1 MTPNP
6 QAQLLIWFVFLLAI
20 IAGIAWA
27 LMTRPLR
34 VAPKA
39 SVRFF
44 ITNVLLAIGV
54 YLLLL
59 GQNHSYWGFWL
70 ASDLFIL
77 SSFATL
83 GWGIQHLFK
92 QPTSALRDSLLLSVC
107 AALMLMLH
115 LTANIG
121 TELGVSFCVTASYL
135 LGQAGRN
142 KFIAIR
148 HHFNSL
154 AASLMAI
161 PLLLTALLF
170 VVRALLLLVLPADNQ
185 DMLNHASEQGLPMLW
200 CYVVLILAVNATV
213 FGGALARLVAKIR
226 TMAEHDPLT
235 GLYNR
240 GAVLKR
246 LQQCHENLQKQQIP
260 YGLILLD
267 LDHFKQINDSYG
279 HDAGDA
285 ALQQCAATLRSSVR
299 PNDILSRYG
308 GEEFLLV
315 LPDCAEAYV
324 CAVAERVCLAIEQSP
339 LQWQQQ
345 QLQLSASLGH
355 IWADPDL
362 TVDQLL
368 SLADKAMYQA
378 KGAGRNTSV
387 KAAQHHSGSSGPL

>member
-20 IAGIAWA
+20 VAGVAWA
-27 LMTRPLR
+27 LMTSPLR

-39 SVRFF
+39 SGRFF
-44 ITNVLLAIGV
+44 VTNLLLALGV
-54 YLLLL
+54 FLLLL
-59 GQNHSYWGFWL
+59 GQTHAYWAIWL
-70 ASDLFIL
+70 ASDLLIL
-77 SSFATL
+77 ASFAFL
-83 GWGIQHLFK
+83 GWGLQHLFK
-92 QPTSALRDSLLLSVC
+92 QESTTRRDSLLLAGC
-107 AALMLMLH
+107 AALMLSMYLS
-115 LTANIG
+115 ASIN
-121 TELGVSFCVTASYL
+121 TELGVLFCLMASYL
-135 LGQAGRN
+135 LGQASHH

-148 HHFNSL
+148 QNFNSL
-154 AASLMAI
+154 AASLMAL

-170 VVRALLLLVLPADNQ
+170 VARAIALVVLPAEHQ
-185 DMLNHASEQGLPMLW
+185 GVLSHSSEQGLPMLW
-200 CYVVLILAVNATV
+200 TYVVLVLAVNATV

-226 TMAEHDPLT
+226 LMAEHDQLT

-240 GAVLKR
+240 RAVLKK
-246 LQQCHENLQKQQIP
+246 LHQCHDDLQKQQIP

-285 ALQQCAATLRSSVR
+285 ALLQCARTLRQSVR

-324 CAVAERVCLAIEQSP
+324 AAVAERVCQAIGQSP

-345 QLQLSASLGH
+345 ELQLSASLGH

-368 SLADKAMYQA
+368 TLADKAMYKA

-387 KAAQHHSGSSGPL
+387 KAAQHHTDG